1 MVKKLGENNK
11 PIEPKPKAVRR
22 RYVRK
27 LNQALPKL
35 DVQDF
40 LPKLKGKTATDLKR
54 EVMKIRETLES
65 EYQELK
71 KKVTERKQKALEALS
86 SKSTETLKKEQ
97 ITKEK
102 ADAIELEKQR
112 KAVIVDVKKSVQR
125 VGELKRALESSSNQS
140 GVAMQDLIAYL
151 ESIETPRQILERSDD
166 YKEATKG
173 MKTNLFNR
181 IKKVDEDVD
190 VQKQWAR
197 AFITASPDVRR
208 ENLEEGRP
216 LKLKLAKETKA
227 TRAADGSKKLTEYKG
242 FFERTPTSGDK
253 PTLAM
258 ANPLETGSD
267 DEGKAAGFKKLK
279 KHVKEHHNIALIGKE
294 DQMRMGEMSISVARD
309 IRQLNELKRNHRGVV
324 IRRSDLIDAERPINY
339 ELSIM

>member
-1 MVKKLGENNK
+1 MVKKLGENDK

-27 LNQALPKL
+27 LNPKLPKL

-71 KKVTERKQKALEALS
+71 KKVTERKEKALQELS
-86 SKSTETLKKEQ
+86 SKSTETVKKEQ
-97 ITKEK
+97 IKNEKTDEVKLEK
-102 ADAIELEKQR
+102 ADEIKTATVQALLEYIDTQKTPTKILETVDTYQNATQKSR
-112 KAVIVDVKKSVQR
+112 GNFNKKLKTFSKDPIVLGNYVRDF
-125 VGELKRALESSSNQS
+125 RALPSEQRERIMES
-140 GVAMQDLIAYL
+140 VEPFRKLPVRKMTAA
-151 ESIETPRQILERSDD
+151 E
-166 YKEATKG
+166 KAEAGSHK
-173 MKTNLFNR
+173 
-181 IKKVDEDVD
+181 
-190 VQKQWAR
+190 
-197 AFITASPDVRR
+197 IT
-208 ENLEEGRP
+208 EF
-216 LKLKLAKETKA
+216 
-227 TRAADGSKKLTEYKG
+227 KG
-242 FFERTPTSGDK
+242 FSKQASIKQSEVEMPSLTPVRQADSD
-253 PTLAM
+253 
-258 ANPLETGSD
+258 SD

-279 KHVKEHHNIALIGKE
+279 KHAKEHHNIALIGKE